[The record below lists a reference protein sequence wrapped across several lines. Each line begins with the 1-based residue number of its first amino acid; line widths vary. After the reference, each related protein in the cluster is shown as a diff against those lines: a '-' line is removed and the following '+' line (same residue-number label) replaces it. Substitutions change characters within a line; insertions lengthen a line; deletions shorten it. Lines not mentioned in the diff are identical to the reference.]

1 MKLLELVLSKKR
13 IITSILFLF
22 YAIFI
27 VRLTLIDRV
36 PVSKRTFKPE
46 LFWAFRLWVRGDI
59 KGKTESI
66 QYIQNILLFVPFGFL
81 FPIKDKIKNCILC
94 ALVLSIAIEIT
105 QFVTV
110 MGWCEIDDVISNT
123 LGAIIGFFIFRR
135 VVTIYKKYW
144 GDSHVD

>member
-1 MKLLELVLSKKR
+1 MKLLERVLSKRK
-13 IITSILFLF
+13 IITSILCAF
-22 YAIFI
+22 YVIII

-36 PVSKRTFKPE
+36 PVTKRTFKPE
-46 LFWAFRLWVRGDI
+46 LFWAFRSWVRGDTN
-59 KGKTESI
+59 GKTESI

-81 FPIKDKIKNCILC
+81 FPVKDKTKDCILC

-123 LGAIIGFFIFRR
+123 LGAIIGFFIFKW
-135 VVTIYKKYW
+135 VATIYQKYW